1 MGREPSHFFLRT
13 RHSEHAVLA
22 PMARRLAGAA
32 VPFVS
37 EGWLAELGSE
47 ADLSRSVRALAL
59 AAAGS
64 SGR

>member
-1 MGREPSHFFLRT
+1 M
-13 RHSEHAVLA
+13 LA

-37 EGWLAELGSE
+37 GGWLAELGSE

-59 AAAGS
+59 ALAAAGS